1 MHFDTETV
9 RVSNLLESH
18 CALSKNSNKTET
30 RKSSL
35 DIGLKKDARDAH
47 IDCSLSVLFH
57 ITQQEPRPEATENNG
72 TLFSLV

>member
-35 DIGLKKDARDAH
+35 DIGLKKDERDAY
-47 IDCSLSVLFH
+47 IDCSVFFY
-57 ITQQEPRPEATENNG
+57 ITQQEPRPEAMENNG